1 MTLSELSY
9 GSIIPIVVGAYL
21 ATNLDNFTLL
31 VVLLARY
38 RSRTSSVIAGYFAS
52 VLIVGLISFGVGK
65 AADIVPVR
73 YLGLLGLIPVSIGVV
88 GILKLVRNR
97 GHGPTPKETPIDRA
111 KSVFFASLLTQ
122 LGNGGDTVLT
132 LSILLADSSPLADI
146 IVIFT
151 LAAIAVGFV
160 MVAIYAIEHPAVRQ
174 WIERYAHRVTP
185 FILIIVGAYILTNT
199 ATDLLPD

>member
-1 MTLSELSY
+1 MTLSELSLL
-9 GSIIPIVVGAYL
+9 SIIPIVVGAYF

-38 RSRTSSVIAGYFAS
+38 RNRTSSVVAGYLACM
-52 VLIVGLISFGVGK
+52 LILGLISFGIGR

-88 GILKLVRNR
+88 GVLELLRSREHEPAKE
-97 GHGPTPKETPIDRA
+97 ETPIDRG
-111 KSVFFASLLTQ
+111 KSVFFVSLLTQ
-122 LGNGGDTVLT
+122 IGNGGDTIVT
-132 LSILLADSSPLADI
+132 LSILFADSSPLADI

-151 LAAIAVGFV
+151 LAAMAVIFV
-160 MVAIYAIEHPAVRQ
+160 IVAIYAVEHRAVSR

-185 FILIIVGAYILTNT
+185 FILIIVGAYILANT
-199 ATDLLPD
+199 ATDLLPG